1 MKSTLIIPTYNRPK
15 ELRECLSSIID
26 QIRRPD
32 EVIVLDD
39 GNLDE
44 MPLKGDLEQKGVQCY
59 FVKKIQKGLTRSRN
73 LGVRMAKGDIIFFLD
88 DDVALKPDYFQ
99 KLFMIYESGKDAD
112 LGGVSGVQVVLKPA
126 KPIHFI
132 EFIYNILF
140 LIAPVQPGGV
150 TLSGFS
156 EQNNMQRVNP
166 FTKLAKTQTLGGS
179 GFSFHK
185 KVFRSFSFSEDYLDG
200 HCQGEDK
207 DFSFR
212 VSKKFNLYVQPSAKL
227 IHHFSIIERPA
238 SYYRG
243 RDIILSAY
251 RLFNQHIRRNRYEIL
266 LFYYSFTGVFIKF
279 AVRYLL
285 KRQAGESERLRGF
298 MDALK
303 IIRLK
308 ERIQS

>member
-15 ELRECLSSIID
+15 ELRECLSSILK
-26 QIRRPD
+26 QIRLPD
-32 EVIVLDD
+32 EIIVLDD
-39 GNLDE
+39 GELHA
-44 MPLKGDLEQKGVQCY
+44 MPLRENLEQKGIQCY

-73 LGVRMAKGDIIFFLD
+73 MGVKMAKGDIIFFLD
-88 DDVALKPDYFQ
+88 DDVVLMPDYFQ
-99 KLFMIYESGKDAD
+99 KLFMLYESGKDKNM
-112 LGGVSGVQVVLKPA
+112 GGISGVQVVLKPA

-132 EFIYNILF
+132 EFLYNIIF
-140 LIAPVQPGGV
+140 LIAPLQPGGV

-166 FTKLAKTQTLGGS
+166 FRKLAKTQTLGGS

-185 KVFRSFSFSEDYLDG
+185 KVFRYFMFAEDYADG

-212 VSKKFNLYVQPSAKL
+212 VAQKFNLYVQPSAKL
-227 IHHFSIIERPA
+227 IHHFSLIERPA
-238 SYYRG
+238 TYYRG

-251 RLFNQHIRRNRYEIL
+251 RLFTQYIRRNRYEIA
-266 LFYYSFTGVFIKF
+266 LFYYSFSGVYIKF
-279 AVRYLL
+279 AIRYLL

-298 MDALK
+298 LDALK
-303 IIRLK
+303 IIRRK
-308 ERIQS
+308 ERVRT